1 MTTPDTDTDTP
12 DDDDPRAHWRFTS
25 GADWFTNWLS
35 HIKAGRF
42 DRDSRWCAQWW
53 RHDEVVIRL
62 EELWKAWE
70 TARLSEDAAALSSW
84 WTAHLDAHWRT
95 LTAENGPL
103 YLCTPDK
110 HTNTETLA
118 DTCTPPPPGWFEP
131 LMPAPP
137 QDTTEPTDEQS
148 RDDEGDAA

>member
-1 MTTPDTDTDTP
+1 MTTHDTDTP
-12 DDDDPRAHWRFTS
+12 DDDNRAHWRFTS

-42 DRDSRWCAQWW
+42 DRDTRWCAQWW

-70 TARLSEDAAALSSW
+70 TARLSEDPAALSSW

-103 YLCTPDK
+103 YLCTPEK
-110 HTNTETLA
+110 HTATDTLTGA
-118 DTCTPPPPGWFEP
+118 STPPPPGWFDP
-131 LMPAPP
+131 PA
-137 QDTTEPTDEQS
+137 DHTT
-148 RDDEGDAA
+148 AA

>member
-1 MTTPDTDTDTP
+1 MTTHDTTDTP
-12 DDDDPRAHWRFTS
+12 DDDPRAHWRFTS

-42 DRDSRWCAQWW
+42 DRDTRWCAQWW

-70 TARLSEDAAALSSW
+70 TARLSEDPAALSSW

-103 YLCTPDK
+103 YPELTTDMFIIWKKHQVFTPIAERFINELQKDSSNRK
-110 HTNTETLA
+110 
-118 DTCTPPPPGWFEP
+118 TC
-131 LMPAPP
+131 
-137 QDTTEPTDEQS
+137 
-148 RDDEGDAA
+148 RY